1 MSLASERDMQMAEM
15 PAILPADGPVVSGYG
30 VRFHPILRVRR
41 MHHGLDIV
49 VPIGTPVH
57 ATGDGVIREA
67 GRSVGYGKYIEID
80 HPSTGYSTLYAHL
93 DEIGSDIRPG
103 RRVTRG
109 QQIGLSGN
117 TGRSTGPH
125 LHYEVRDSEGRTL
138 NPIYFIAPSLTPR
151 STRNSW
157 PRRR

>member
-1 MSLASERDMQMAEM
+1 
-15 PAILPADGPVVSGYG
+15 
-30 VRFHPILRVRR
+30 
-41 MHHGLDIV
+41 

-57 ATGDGVIREA
+57 ASGDGVVLEA
-67 GRSVGYGKYIEID
+67 GRSVTYGKYIEID
-80 HPSTGYSTLYAHL
+80 HTSTGYTTLYAHL
-93 DEIGSDIRPG
+93 DEIGADIRPG

-138 NPIYFIAPSLTPR
+138 NPIYFIAPSLTPQEYKELLAAAEQETV
-151 STRNSW
+151 SLD
-157 PRRR
+157 